1 MPRALQCTEFG
12 PPESL
17 VLAEVPPLPLGAG
30 EVRIAVKAAALNF
43 ADTLIIEGKYQE
55 KPPFPFTPG
64 MECAGVVT
72 ELGEGV
78 QHLKIGQRVMALSAK
93 GAFREETVVEA
104 GAVLPIPD
112 GMDFAT
118 AAGFPV
124 AYGTSHLALTD
135 RARLKAGETLLVL
148 GASGGV
154 GLTAV
159 EIGKAMGAR
168 VIAAASSPEKLAVA
182 RDHGA
187 DEMIDYAAEDL
198 KTRLKE
204 LAPKGV
210 DVVFDPVGGDYFDAA
225 LRNIA
230 WCGRIITIGYAAG
243 RIPQVPANLLLVKN
257 CAVLGLFWGAYRK
270 HDPRRLGQSL
280 VELLG
285 MWSAGKLHPHVSH
298 ALPLSDHARAFGFL
312 SGRQATGKVVLT
324 IE

>member
-1 MPRALQCTEFG
+1 MPVALQCTEFG
-12 PPESL
+12 PPEKLS
-17 VLAEVPPLPLGAG
+17 LAEVPSLPLAAG
-30 EVRIAVKAAALNF
+30 EVRIAIKAAALNF

-64 MECAGVVT
+64 MECAGIVT
-72 ELGEGV
+72 EVGDGV
-78 QHLKIGQRVMALSAK
+78 RHLKLGQRVMALSAK
-93 GAFREETVVEA
+93 GAFRSETVVEA

-112 GMDFAT
+112 AMDFT
-118 AAGFPV
+118 IAASFPV

-135 RARLKAGETLLVL
+135 RAQLQAGETLLVL

-187 DEMIDYAAEDL
+187 DEVIDYTAEDL

-243 RIPQVPANLLLVKN
+243 RIPQVPANILLVKN
-257 CAVLGLFWGAYRK
+257 CAVLGLFWGNYRK
-270 HDPRRLGQSL
+270 HNPQRLGQSL
-280 VELLG
+280 LELLALWG
-285 MWSAGKLHPHVSH
+285 QGKLRPHVSH
-298 ALPLSDHARAFGFL
+298 ALPLADYAKALRLL

-324 IE
+324 LD

>member
-1 MPRALQCTEFG
+1 MPKALHCTAFG
-12 PPESL
+12 PPETL
-17 VLAEVPPLPLGAG
+17 ILADVPSLPLAAG
-30 EVRIAVKAAALNF
+30 EVRVAVKAAALNF

-64 MECAGVVT
+64 MECAGIVT
-72 ELGEGV
+72 ELGDGV
-78 QHLKIGQRVMALSAK
+78 RHLKVGQRVMALSAK

-112 GMDFAT
+112 GMGFAE

-135 RARLKAGETLLVL
+135 RARLQAGETLLVL

-159 EIGKAMGAR
+159 EIGKALGAR

-182 RDHGA
+182 RAHGA
-187 DEMIDYAAEDL
+187 DEVIDYSAEDL

-210 DVVFDPVGGDYFDAA
+210 DVAFDPVGGDYFDAA
-225 LRNIA
+225 LRNMA
-230 WCGRIITIGYAAG
+230 WCGRIVTIGYAAG

-270 HDPRRLGQSL
+270 HNPQRLGQSL
-280 VELLG
+280 MELLALWG
-285 MWSAGKLHPHVSH
+285 QGKLHPHVSH
-298 ALPLSDHARAFGFL
+298 ALPLADYAQAFHLL

-324 IE
+324 LA

>member
-1 MPRALQCTEFG
+1 MPKALQCIEFG
-12 PPESL
+12 PPEKLS
-17 VLAEVPPLPLGAG
+17 LAEVPPLPLGAG

-55 KPPFPFTPG
+55 KPPFPFVPG
-64 MECAGVVT
+64 MECAGIIT
-72 ELGEGV
+72 ERGEGV
-78 QHLKIGQRVMALSAK
+78 RHLAVGQRVMALSAK

-135 RARLKAGETLLVL
+135 RARLQAGETLLVL

-159 EIGKAMGAR
+159 EIGKALGAR
-168 VIAAASSPEKLAVA
+168 VIAAASSPEKLDVA
-182 RDHGA
+182 RAHGA
-187 DEMIDYAAEDL
+187 DEGIDYSAEDL
-198 KTRLKE
+198 KGRLKE

-280 VELLG
+280 GELLNL
-285 MWSAGKLHPHVSH
+285 WSQGKLRPHVSH
-298 ALPLSDHARAFGFL
+298 ALPLSDHARAFGLL

-324 IE
+324 IG

>member
-1 MPRALQCTEFG
+1 MPKALLCKGFG

-17 VLAEVPPLPLGAG
+17 VLEEVEALPLAAG
-30 EVRIAVKAAALNF
+30 EVRIAIKAAALNF

-78 QHLKIGQRVMALSAK
+78 RHLKVGQRVMALSAK

-112 GMDFAT
+112 GMEFAT

-135 RARLKAGETLLVL
+135 RAQLKAGETLLVL

-168 VIAAASSPEKLAVA
+168 VIAAASSPEKLSVA

-187 DEMIDYAAEDL
+187 DEVIDYTAEDL
-198 KTRLKE
+198 KARLKE

-225 LRNIA
+225 LRNMA

-270 HDPRRLGQSL
+270 HNPQRLGQSL
-280 VELLG
+280 MELLS
-285 MWSAGKLHPHVSH
+285 MWGQGKLRPHVSH
-298 ALPLSDHARAFGFL
+298 ALPITDYAQAFHLL
-312 SGRQATGKVVLT
+312 SGRKATGKVVLT
-324 IE
+324 LG

>member
-1 MPRALQCTEFG
+1 MPKALQCVAFG
-12 PPESL
+12 PPETL
-17 VLAEVPPLPLGAG
+17 VLSDVAPLPLAAG
-30 EVRIAVKAAALNF
+30 QVRIAIKAAALNF

-64 MECAGVVT
+64 MECAGTVT

-78 QHLKIGQRVMALSAK
+78 RHLKVGQRVMALSAG

-112 GMDFAT
+112 AMDFAT
-118 AAGFPV
+118 AAAFPV

-135 RARLKAGETLLVL
+135 RAQLQAGESLLVL

-187 DEMIDYAAEDL
+187 DEIIDYTEEDL
-198 KTRLKE
+198 KARLKE
-204 LAPKGV
+204 LAPRGV

-243 RIPQVPANLLLVKN
+243 RIPQVPANILLVKN

-270 HDPRRLGQSL
+270 HNPQRLGQSL
-280 VELLG
+280 MELLA
-285 MWSAGKLHPHVSH
+285 MWEEGKLRPHVSH
-298 ALPLSDHARAFGFL
+298 ALPLADYATAFGLL
-312 SGRQATGKVVLT
+312 SGRKATGKVVLT
-324 IE
+324 LA

>member
-1 MPRALQCTEFG
+1 MPMALQCTEFG
-12 PPESL
+12 PPDRLSL
-17 VLAEVPPLPLGAG
+17 TDVAPLPLGAG
-30 EVRIAVKAAALNF
+30 EVRIAIKAGAMNF

-64 MECAGVVT
+64 MECAGIVT

-78 QHLKIGQRVMALSAK
+78 RHLKLGQRVMALSAK

-112 GMDFAT
+112 AMDFAT

-124 AYGTSHLALTD
+124 AYGTAHLALTD
-135 RARLKAGETLLVL
+135 RAQLKPGETLLVL

-154 GLTAV
+154 GLAAV

-168 VIAAASSPEKLAVA
+168 VIAAASSPDKLAIA
-182 RDHGA
+182 TAHGA
-187 DEMIDYAAEDL
+187 DAVIDYAADDL

-225 LRNIA
+225 LRNMA
-230 WCGRIITIGYAAG
+230 WAGRLIVIGFAAG

-270 HDPRRLGQSL
+270 FNPQRLGQSL
-280 VELLG
+280 MELLALWG
-285 MWSAGKLHPHVSH
+285 EGKLKPHISH
-298 ALPLSDHARAFGFL
+298 AVPLADYTEAFALL
-312 SGRQATGKVVLT
+312 SGRKATGKVVIT
-324 IE
+324 IG